1 MIKKILLF
9 TIAAVSFVA
18 CSKSEDN
25 ETDKAKDDKKTVVTE
40 ENFIGKWSGTIEYIA
55 RDSAKQAKLNELIA
69 KEQECKTSSTVE
81 FRKSAGK
88 YITQMLGKICDNAP
102 LEEATYLVSEE
113 TILYKNDN
121 TISILNYK
129 FNTKNNVYFETLP
142 NAEIGILDEAG
153 HNAEMDKL
161 DINDSNYIKKVA
173 ELNKK
178 YIILYNVRWNLNRQ
192 K

>member
-1 MIKKILLF
+1 
-9 TIAAVSFVA
+9 
-18 CSKSEDN
+18 
-25 ETDKAKDDKKTVVTE
+25 
-40 ENFIGKWSGTIEYIA
+40 
-55 RDSAKQAKLNELIA
+55 
-69 KEQECKTSSTVE
+69 
-81 FRKSAGK
+81 
-88 YITQMLGKICDNAP
+88 MLGKICDNAP

-161 DINDSNYIKKVA
+161 DINDPNYIKKVA